1 MYMNMY
7 KVVIKVVMLH
17 KVG

>member
-1 MYMNMY
+1 MY